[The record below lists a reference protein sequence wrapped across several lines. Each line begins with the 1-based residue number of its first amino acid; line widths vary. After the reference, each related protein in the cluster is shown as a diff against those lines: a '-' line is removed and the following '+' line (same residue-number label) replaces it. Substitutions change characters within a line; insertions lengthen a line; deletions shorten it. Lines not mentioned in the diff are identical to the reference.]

1 MIKRFLSEL
10 KRRKVI
16 KPLVA
21 YFGIS
26 WLLLQV
32 VGLIVSFMNLH
43 PLVGPASLLVVVCG
57 FPVAAYLSWHFD
69 FTMDGIER
77 THSIDEELNPKIEPF
92 GPANWFGLS
101 ALVIISAFVG
111 YQYLGSINEQQLASK
126 EGLTTVKKADSIAV
140 LPFTDQ
146 SPDKDQAYLAV
157 GLSEEITSLLGSA
170 DGFKVSASRSSQILS
185 DRGLTPVDIGKRL
198 GVETVL
204 TGSVRATGSRLRI
217 RVELLETESGRA
229 IWSNSF
235 LRELKDVFELES
247 EISRAVVNLLQ
258 DRYVKVGELTSL
270 SSTNSVDAYVM
281 YLKGREAYR
290 KQTTEAMKEARQLF
304 EQALAL
310 DPEYATAYVGL
321 ADTIAMLSEGGTT
334 FGVLKPEIAATLAE
348 QNLEK
353 ALVREPEIAQTY
365 AVMGVVR
372 LLRNQYEESI
382 EAFDKALEI
391 NPSLSIAY
399 MWKTNSLSMLQRYD
413 EAIEAQTRARELDPL
428 FVSHSYNLGVLLL
441 WQGRDA
447 EATEVFN
454 TLKQDHPKSTF
465 PYQGLADVYFSQG
478 KFVASIRELKMA
490 ISLSPDNPDLK
501 HRLNSSLLNL
511 GLIDIL
517 KQQTSDPRYDSTILM
532 LEGKLEEL
540 FNKMAFE
547 QAASP
552 DDYWTAFE
560 AGWYHA
566 MFGQQDKAIALIS
579 ANYELLEDTDKY
591 YMPQCSPAIEAAWA
605 AQVQGNA
612 DRFNKI
618 IKMCTQLLKNELPS
632 EISLYLDARLQAL
645 QGNKV
650 QAIKSLE
657 QAVDQGWREW
667 WTKHDPLLDNIKSED
682 AYKTIIAFIDAD
694 LASQAGEARL
704 LFTE

>member
-1 MIKRFLSEL
+1 MLKRFLSEL
-10 KRRKVI
+10 KRRQVI

-32 VGLIVSFMNLH
+32 IGLIVDFMNLH
-43 PLVGPASLLVVVCG
+43 PLIGPASLLIVVCG

-69 FTMDGIER
+69 FTMEGIER
-77 THSIDEELNPKIEPF
+77 TPSIDEELNPKIEPF

-101 ALVIISAFVG
+101 AIVIISAFVG

-146 SPDKDQAYLAV
+146 SPDKDQAYLAI

-170 DGFKVSASRSSQILS
+170 EGFKVSASRSSQILS

-217 RVELLETESGRA
+217 RVELLETENGRA

-258 DRYVKVGELTSL
+258 DGYVKAGELTSL

-310 DPEYATAYVGL
+310 DPEYATAYVAL
-321 ADTIAMLSEGGTT
+321 ADTIAMLSEGSTT
-334 FGVLKPEIAATLAE
+334 FGVLQPEISATLAE

-353 ALVREPEIAQTY
+353 ALVREPDIAQIY

-372 LLRNQYEESI
+372 LLRNQFEDSI

-413 EAIEAQTRARELDPL
+413 EAIEAQTKARELDPL
-428 FVSHSYNLGVLLL
+428 FVSHSYNLGILLL
-441 WQGRDA
+441 WQGRDV
-447 EATEVFN
+447 EATKVFH
-454 TLKQDHPKSTF
+454 TLKQDHPESTF

-478 KFVASIRELKMA
+478 QFAASIRELQRA
-490 ISLSPDNPDLK
+490 ISLSPDNPDLQ

-517 KQQTSDPRYDSTILM
+517 KKQTSHPQYDSTILM
-532 LEGKLEEL
+532 LEGKFEEL
-540 FNKMAFE
+540 FKKMAFE
-547 QAASP
+547 QAANP

-560 AGWYHA
+560 GGWYHA
-566 MFGQQDKAIALIS
+566 MFGQQDKAVALIS
-579 ANYELLEDTDKY
+579 SNYELLEDADKY
-591 YMPQCSPAIEAAWA
+591 YMPYCTPAIEVAWA
-605 AQVQGNA
+605 
-612 DRFNKI
+612 NKI
-618 IKMCTQLLKNELPS
+618 QNNNESFQNIIDTCTNLFKSELS
-632 EISLYLDARLQAL
+632 SGISLYLGARLYAL
-645 QGNKV
+645 QGNKEE
-650 QAIKSLE
+650 AIKSLQ
-657 QAVDQGWREW
+657 QAVDKGWREW
-667 WTKHDPLLDNIKSED
+667 WTKHDPLLDAIKSEE
-682 AYKTIIAFIDAD
+682 AYQQLIEFIDAD
-694 LASQAGEARL
+694 LASQADEARL